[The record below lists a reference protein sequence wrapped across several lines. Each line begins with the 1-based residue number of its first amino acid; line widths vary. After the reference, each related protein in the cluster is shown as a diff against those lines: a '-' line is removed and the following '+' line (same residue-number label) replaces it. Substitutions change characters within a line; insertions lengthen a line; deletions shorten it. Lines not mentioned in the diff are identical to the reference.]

1 MDNRS
6 IRGDLFD
13 FLLKFTLII
22 LNLPEFVSKV
32 KNKIYTTG
40 YTAKNVADL
49 PFLLENLDAV
59 LADIRFAP
67 YSKHFE
73 WRRDYLKLL
82 LKNKYRHVSALG
94 NRTYKENKI
103 TIHNFDLGLKVIESW
118 NENVVLMC
126 ACEKLE
132 NCHRFVVTNEL
143 KKRGYGVEEVQ
154 NWNPVVITP
163 KLF

>member
-1 MDNRS
+1 MPD
-6 IRGDLFD
+6 
-13 FLLKFTLII
+13 
-22 LNLPEFVSKV
+22 FVSNV
-32 KNKIYTTG
+32 KKKIYTTG

-49 PFLLENLDAV
+49 PVLLAKFTAV

-67 YSKHFE
+67 HSQHLQ
-73 WRRDYLKLL
+73 WRRDYLKVL
-82 LKNKYRHVSALG
+82 LKQNYRHVAAFG

-126 ACEKLE
+126 ACENLE
-132 NCHRFVVTNEL
+132 NCHRFAVMNEL
-143 KKRGYGVEEVQ
+143 KKRGYDVEEVI
-154 NWNPVVITP
+154 NWNPPEIAP

>member
-6 IRGDLFD
+6 IRGDYFD
-13 FLLKFTLII
+13 ILQKFSLII
-22 LNLPEFVSKV
+22 LNSPEIVSNV

-40 YTAKNVADL
+40 YTGKNIAEL
-49 PFLLENLDAV
+49 SAMLEKHDAV

-67 YSKHFE
+67 YSKHLE

-82 LKNKYRHVSALG
+82 LKNKYRHIAAFG

-103 TIHNFDLGLKVIESW
+103 TIHNFELGLKVIESW

-132 NCHRFVVTNEL
+132 NCHRLTVTKEL
-143 KKRGYGVEEVQ
+143 EKRGYTVEEITDWNVSQ
-154 NWNPVVITP
+154 NS
-163 KLF
+163 LF

>member
-1 MDNRS
+1 M
-6 IRGDLFD
+6 
-13 FLLKFTLII
+13 
-22 LNLPEFVSKV
+22 

-40 YTAKNVADL
+40 YTGKNVAEL
-49 PFLLENLDAV
+49 SAMLERHDAV

-67 YSKHFE
+67 YSKHLE

-126 ACEKLE
+126 ACKELE
-132 NCHRFVVTNEL
+132 NCHRLTVTKEL
-143 KKRGYGVEEVQ
+143 EKRGYTVEEITD
-154 NWNPVVITP
+154 WNIADNF
-163 KLF
+163 LF

>member
-1 MDNRS
+1 M
-6 IRGDLFD
+6 
-13 FLLKFTLII
+13 
-22 LNLPEFVSKV
+22 

-40 YTAKNVADL
+40 YTGKDVADL
-49 PFLLENLDAV
+49 PEMLGRHNAV

-67 YSKHFE
+67 YSKHLE

-82 LKNKYRHVSALG
+82 LKNKYRHVAALG

-126 ACEKLE
+126 ACEMIA
-132 NCHRFVVTNEL
+132 NCHRFVLAQQLT
-143 KKRGYGVEEVQ
+143 KRGYIIEEIE
-154 NWNPVVITP
+154 NWKVTDSFGNA
-163 KLF
+163 

>member
-6 IRGDLFD
+6 IRGDYFD
-13 FLLKFTLII
+13 ILQKFSLII
-22 LNLPEFVSKV
+22 LNSPEIVSNV

-40 YTAKNVADL
+40 YTGKNIAEL
-49 PFLLENLDAV
+49 SAMLEKFDAV

-67 YSKHFE
+67 YSKHLE

-103 TIHNFDLGLKVIESW
+103 TIHNFELGLKVIESW

-126 ACEKLE
+126 ACKELE
-132 NCHRFVVTNEL
+132 NCHRSTVAKEL
-143 KKRGYGVEEVQ
+143 EKCGYIVEEIT
-154 NWNPVVITP
+154 NWNVSQNS
-163 KLF
+163 LF